1 MFKKAKRCN
10 LRRRNDSDD
19 EEKKEDQ
26 QTSGPGAENS
36 VNSSEITTTSLATGA
51 NMLNNLGN
59 GFQPGAVKFSKEKK
73 KKKENRE
80 EPKASLLSFHDDED
94 DTEVFRVKKSNYSKK
109 IVKQLKKEYMED
121 LEKSSD
127 TIQGQST
134 RFDGGPG
141 QKLVIKEEPLEGSRA
156 SSEQGEEEME
166 VDSNEEQDEES
177 EQRSGG
183 AEFSQTLSALSSL
196 RPGEIPDAAFIHA
209 ARKRRQMARELG
221 GEGNLVENEVTNKR
235 LVREDEQGGSDDD
248 EDEKRIVFSGVKMK
262 SQRQKIAEEIGIEGS
277 DDEALDNGQDEE
289 VSRWEQEQIRK
300 GISIPQVQT
309 TQSEETAMYYQGSY
323 DAQPYGA
330 SYAMQFT
337 YPTVGADNSK
347 PLKTETSVPYPILSS
362 DLPPIT
368 TDLVKK
374 RLKDRYGLNCLL
386 IGGYCNPSNSQFRS
400 VQFVGI
406 SLDIFLNVLKL
417 YRFDC
422 FGMPASSDAQHVN
435 LHYSHLLKMNCTLD
449 YQNSVMRGCTN
460 HRGSQLRLSF
470 MRQGHSSNTRR
481 YEQIQEE
488 LVASN
493 KTIQL
498 LEGSSQ
504 EAEDKYRFL
513 QEMRGYVGDLLECF
527 SEKVPVILELEAAM
541 HQLLRQRASRLVQ
554 RRQDDIKDES
564 SEFSSLSSKAV
575 MAPNLDSFGRD
586 RTAYHELAKQ
596 RRIAEREARRTRRRQ
611 AREQNGKRAEHKEG
625 LSSDDEETS
634 TDITSYNLERDRILK
649 ELKKVFEDVVE
660 DFHSLDN
667 IKSHFETWRK
677 LYLTCY
683 RDAYIN
689 LCLPKL
695 FNPLI
700 RLQLITWSPL
710 EVECPN
716 FEYMLWFES
725 LLFYGCEDQSTLKKE
740 EDIDNSLLPAIV
752 ERVILPK
759 LAVLTDQVWDPLS
772 NSQTSRLV
780 AYMQRLIKDYPT
792 VLHGENRNTQELLKT
807 IVMRIRRTLDDDIFL
822 PLFPKNVMENKN
834 SGPYLFSQ
842 RQFWSCVKFLGN
854 ILKWDGIL
862 SQSVLKE
869 LAIDSTLN
877 RYILSAMQ
885 SVDVSEESV
894 EKCRRVVECFP
905 VQWFSSLKGQQTL
918 PQMENFCRYMKHIAS
933 SVYRS
938 CVAGSDVEKRNA
950 REHIKE
956 MVRLLGRLNALDHVI
971 TVASEH
977 GIKDI
982 KTLLENK

>member
-10 LRRRNDSDD
+10 FRRRNDSED
-19 EEKKEDQ
+19 EEKEEDQ
-26 QTSGPGAENS
+26 QSGGPGAEDSANP
-36 VNSSEITTTSLATGA
+36 SESTITGPAPAA
-51 NMLNNLGN
+51 NMLNNHGN
-59 GFQPGAVKFSKEKK
+59 GFQPAAIKSNKEKK
-73 KKKENRE
+73 RKKENRE

-94 DTEVFRVKKSNYSKK
+94 EAEVFRVKKSNHSKK
-109 IVKQLKKEYMED
+109 IVKQLKKEYKED
-121 LEKSSD
+121 LEK
-127 TIQGQST
+127 TGNVIQDQNT
-134 RFDGGPG
+134 RIGGPV
-141 QKLVIKEEPLEGSRA
+141 QNLSIKEEPLEGSRA

-166 VDSNEEQDEES
+166 VDSNEEQEEDG
-177 EQRSGG
+177 EQRPAGG
-183 AEFSQTLSALSSL
+183 AFSQTLSALSSL

-221 GEGNLVENEVTNKR
+221 GEAPLVENEVTNKR
-235 LVREDEQGGSDDD
+235 LTHEDENGGSDD

-262 SQRQKIAEEIGIEGS
+262 SQRQKIAEEIGIECS
-277 DDEALDNGQDEE
+277 DDEALDDGQDEE

-309 TQSEETAMYYQGSY
+309 TQSEDPNMYYQGGY

-330 SYAMQFT
+330 SYAMPFS
-337 YPTVGADNSK
+337 YAAATVGADNSK
-347 PLKTETSVPYPILSS
+347 PLKAEPSVPYPIPSC
-362 DLPPIT
+362 DLTPIT

-374 RLKDRYGLNCLL
+374 RLKDR
-386 IGGYCNPSNSQFRS
+386 
-400 VQFVGI
+400 
-406 SLDIFLNVLKL
+406 
-417 YRFDC
+417 
-422 FGMPASSDAQHVN
+422 
-435 LHYSHLLKMNCTLD
+435 
-449 YQNSVMRGCTN
+449 
-460 HRGSQLRLSF
+460 LSF
-470 MRQGHSSNTRR
+470 MRHGHDSNARR
-481 YEQIQEE
+481 FEQIQEE
-488 LVASN
+488 LEASK

-504 EAEDKYRFL
+504 EAADKYRFL

-527 SEKVPVILELEAAM
+527 SEKVPVILELEVAI

-586 RTAYHELAKQ
+586 RTAYQELAKQ

-634 TDITSYNLERDRILK
+634 TDITSFNSEKDRILK
-649 ELKKVFEDVVE
+649 ESKKVFEDVME

-677 LYLTCY
+677 LYFTCY
-683 RDAYIN
+683 RDAYIG

-700 RLQLITWSPL
+700 RLQLISWSPL

-725 LLFYGCEDQSTLKKE
+725 LLFYGCGEQSALKKE

-752 ERVILPK
+752 ERVLLPK

-772 NSQTSRLV
+772 SNQSSRLV
-780 AYMQRLIKDYPT
+780 TFMQRLIKDYPT
-792 VLHGENRNTQELLKT
+792 VMHGDNRNTQELLRT

-842 RQFWSCVKFLGN
+842 RQFWSCVKLLGN
-854 ILKWDGIL
+854 ILLWDGIL
-862 SQSVLKE
+862 SPSVLKE
-869 LAIDSTLN
+869 LAVDSTLN
-877 RYILSAMQ
+877 RYILSALQ
-885 SVDVSEESV
+885 TTDVTEEHV
-894 EKCRRVVECFP
+894 EKSRRVVECFP

-918 PQMENFCRYMKHIAS
+918 PQLENFCRYLKHLAS
-933 SVYRS
+933 SLYRS
-938 CVAGSDVEKRNA
+938 CVAGSDVEKRNV
-950 REHIKE
+950 RDHIKE
-956 MVRLLGRLNALDHVI
+956 VVRLLGRLNALDHVI
-971 TVASEH
+971 AVASEH

>member
-10 LRRRNDSDD
+10 FRRRNDSED
-19 EEKKEDQ
+19 EEKEEGQ
-26 QTSGPGAENS
+26 QCGGPGAEDS
-36 VNSSEITTTSLATGA
+36 ASPSESTSTTGPATAA
-51 NMLNNLGN
+51 NTLNNHGN
-59 GFQPGAVKFSKEKK
+59 GFQPGAVKLNKEKK
-73 KKKENRE
+73 RKNENRE
-80 EPKASLLSFHDDED
+80 EPKASLLSFRDDDDE
-94 DTEVFRVKKSNYSKK
+94 TEMFRVKKSNHSKK
-109 IVKQLKKEYMED
+109 IVKQLKKEYKED
-121 LEKSSD
+121 LEKTSGPTQD
-127 TIQGQST
+127 QNT
-134 RFDGGPG
+134 RIGGPAPN
-141 QKLVIKEEPLEGSRA
+141 LSIKEEPLEGSRA

-166 VDSNEEQDEES
+166 VDSTEEQEGDG
-177 EQRSGG
+177 EQRPAGG
-183 AEFSQTLSALSSL
+183 AFSQTLSALSSL

-221 GEGNLVENEVTNKR
+221 GEAPLVENEATNKR
-235 LVREDEQGGSDDD
+235 LTHEDENGGSDD
-248 EDEKRIVFSGVKMK
+248 EDEKRIVFSGVNMK
-262 SQRQKIAEEIGIEGS
+262 SQRQKIAEEIGIECS

-300 GISIPQVQT
+300 GISIPQVQS
-309 TQSEETAMYYQGSY
+309 TQSEDPSMYYQGSY

-330 SYAMQFT
+330 SYMPFSYAA
-337 YPTVGADNSK
+337 TVGADNSK
-347 PLKTETSVPYPILSS
+347 PLKAEPSVPSYPIPSC
-362 DLPPIT
+362 DLTPIT

-374 RLKDRYGLNCLL
+374 RLKDR
-386 IGGYCNPSNSQFRS
+386 
-400 VQFVGI
+400 
-406 SLDIFLNVLKL
+406 
-417 YRFDC
+417 
-422 FGMPASSDAQHVN
+422 
-435 LHYSHLLKMNCTLD
+435 
-449 YQNSVMRGCTN
+449 
-460 HRGSQLRLSF
+460 LSF
-470 MRQGHSSNTRR
+470 MRHGHDSNARR
-481 YEQIQEE
+481 FEQIQEE
-488 LVASN
+488 LEASK

-504 EAEDKYRFL
+504 DAADKYRFL

-527 SEKVPVILELEAAM
+527 SEKVPVILELEVAM

-586 RTAYHELAKQ
+586 RTAYQELAKQ

-611 AREQNGKRAEHKEG
+611 AREQNGKRAGHKEG

-634 TDITSYNLERDRILK
+634 TDITSFNLERDRILM
-649 ELKKVFEDVVE
+649 ESKKVFEDVMD

-677 LYLTCY
+677 LYFTCY
-683 RDAYIN
+683 RDAYIG

-700 RLQLITWSPL
+700 RLQLISWSPL

-725 LLFYGCEDQSTLKKE
+725 LLFYGCGEQSALKKE
-740 EDIDNSLLPAIV
+740 EDIDNNLLPAIV
-752 ERVILPK
+752 ERVLLPK
-759 LAVLTDQVWDPLS
+759 LAVLMDQVWDPLS
-772 NSQTSRLV
+772 SSQTFRLV
-780 AYMQRLIKDYPT
+780 TFMQRLIKYYPT
-792 VLHGENRNTQELLKT
+792 VLHGDNRNTQELLRT

-842 RQFWSCVKFLGN
+842 RQFWSCVKLLGN
-854 ILKWDGIL
+854 ILIWDGIL
-862 SQSVLKE
+862 SPSVLKE

-877 RYILSAMQ
+877 RYILSALQ
-885 SVDVSEESV
+885 TTDVSEEHV

-918 PQMENFCRYMKHIAS
+918 PQLENFCRYLKHLAS
-933 SVYRS
+933 SLYRG
-938 CVAGSDVEKRNA
+938 CVSGSDVEKRNV
-950 REHIKE
+950 RENIKE
-956 MVRLLGRLNALDHVI
+956 VVRLLGRLNALDHVI
-971 TVASEH
+971 AVASEH

>member
-10 LRRRNDSDD
+10 FRRRNDSED
-19 EEKKEDQ
+19 EEKEVGQ
-26 QTSGPGAENS
+26 QSGGPGAEDLANP
-36 VNSSEITTTSLATGA
+36 SEYTS
-51 NMLNNLGN
+51 NHGN
-59 GFQPGAVKFSKEKK
+59 GFQPGAVKSNKEKK
-73 KKKENRE
+73 RKKEDRE

-94 DTEVFRVKKSNYSKK
+94 EAEVFHVKKSNHSKK
-109 IVKQLKKEYMED
+109 IVKQLKKEFKED
-121 LEKSSD
+121 LEKTGSATQD
-127 TIQGQST
+127 QNMRI
-134 RFDGGPG
+134 GGPA
-141 QKLVIKEEPLEGSRA
+141 QNLSIKEEPLEGSRA

-166 VDSNEEQDEES
+166 VDSNEEQEEEG
-177 EQRSGG
+177 EQRPAGG
-183 AEFSQTLSALSSL
+183 AFSQTLSALSSL

-221 GEGNLVENEVTNKR
+221 GEPPLVENEVTNKR
-235 LVREDEQGGSDDD
+235 LAREDENGGSDD

-262 SQRQKIAEEIGIEGS
+262 TQRQKIAEEIGIECS
-277 DDEALDNGQDEE
+277 DDEALGDGQDEE

-309 TQSEETAMYYQGSY
+309 TQSEDPTMYYQGSY

-330 SYAMQFT
+330 SYAMPFS
-337 YPTVGADNSK
+337 YAIATVGADNSK
-347 PLKTETSVPYPILSS
+347 PLKAEPSVPYPIPSC
-362 DLPPIT
+362 DLTPIT

-374 RLKDRYGLNCLL
+374 RL
-386 IGGYCNPSNSQFRS
+386 S
-400 VQFVGI
+400 
-406 SLDIFLNVLKL
+406 
-417 YRFDC
+417 
-422 FGMPASSDAQHVN
+422 A
-435 LHYSHLLKMNCTLD
+435 
-449 YQNSVMRGCTN
+449 
-460 HRGSQLRLSF
+460 RLSF
-470 MRQGHSSNTRR
+470 MRHGHDSNARR
-481 YEQIQEE
+481 FEQIQEE
-488 LVASN
+488 LEASK

-504 EAEDKYRFL
+504 KAADKYRFL

-527 SEKVPVILELEAAM
+527 SEKVPVILELEVAM

-586 RTAYHELAKQ
+586 RTAYQELAKQ

-611 AREQNGKRAEHKEG
+611 AREQNSKRAEHKEG

-634 TDITSYNLERDRILK
+634 TDITSFNSERDRILK
-649 ELKKVFEDVVE
+649 ESKQVFEDVVE

-677 LYLTCY
+677 LYFTCY
-683 RDAYIN
+683 RDAYIG

-700 RLQLITWSPL
+700 RLQVISWSPL
-710 EVECPN
+710 QVECPN

-725 LLFYGCEDQSTLKKE
+725 LLFYGCGEQSALKKE
-740 EDIDNSLLPAIV
+740 EDTDNSLLPAIV
-752 ERVILPK
+752 ERVLLPK
-759 LAVLTDQVWDPLS
+759 LAVLMDQVWDPLS
-772 NSQTSRLV
+772 SSQTSRLV
-780 AYMQRLIKDYPT
+780 TFMQRLIKDYPT
-792 VLHGENRNTQELLKT
+792 VLHGDNRNTQELLRT

-822 PLFPKNVMENKN
+822 PLFPKNVMENRN

-842 RQFWSCVKFLGN
+842 RQFWSCVKLFGN

-862 SQSVLKE
+862 SPSVLKE
-869 LAIDSTLN
+869 LAMDSTLN
-877 RYILSAMQ
+877 RYILSALQ
-885 SVDVSEESV
+885 TTDISEEDV

-918 PQMENFCRYMKHIAS
+918 PQLENFCRYLKHLAS
-933 SVYRS
+933 SLYRS
-938 CVAGSDVEKRNA
+938 CVAGSDVEKRNV

-956 MVRLLGRLNALDHVI
+956 VVRLLGWLNALDHVI
-971 TVASEH
+971 TVASAH

>member
-10 LRRRNDSDD
+10 FRRRNDSED
-19 EEKKEDQ
+19 EEKEEDQ
-26 QTSGPGAENS
+26 QSGGPGAEDSANP
-36 VNSSEITTTSLATGA
+36 SESTSTTGSAPAA
-51 NMLNNLGN
+51 NTLNNHGN
-59 GFQPGAVKFSKEKK
+59 GFQPGAVKFNKEKK
-73 KKKENRE
+73 RKIENRE
-80 EPKASLLSFHDDED
+80 EPKASLLSFRDDED
-94 DTEVFRVKKSNYSKK
+94 ETDVFRVKKSNHSKK
-109 IVKQLKKEYMED
+109 IVKQLKKEYKDD
-121 LEKSSD
+121 LEKTGSA
-127 TIQGQST
+127 IQDQNT
-134 RFDGGPG
+134 RIGGPA
-141 QKLVIKEEPLEGSRA
+141 QNLSIKVELLEGSRA

-166 VDSNEEQDEES
+166 VDSNEEQEEDG
-177 EQRSGG
+177 EQRPAGG
-183 AEFSQTLSALSSL
+183 AFSQTLSALSSL

-221 GEGNLVENEVTNKR
+221 GEAPLVENEATNKR
-235 LVREDEQGGSDDD
+235 LTHEDENDGSDD

-262 SQRQKIAEEIGIEGS
+262 SQRQKIAEEIGIECS
-277 DDEALDNGQDEE
+277 DDEALDDGQDEE

-300 GISIPQVQT
+300 GISIPQDPT
-309 TQSEETAMYYQGSY
+309 MYYQGSY

-330 SYAMQFT
+330 SYAMPFS
-337 YPTVGADNSK
+337 YAATVGADNSK
-347 PLKTETSVPYPILSS
+347 PLKAEPSVPSYPIPSC
-362 DLPPIT
+362 DLTPIT

-374 RLKDRYGLNCLL
+374 RLKDR
-386 IGGYCNPSNSQFRS
+386 
-400 VQFVGI
+400 
-406 SLDIFLNVLKL
+406 
-417 YRFDC
+417 
-422 FGMPASSDAQHVN
+422 
-435 LHYSHLLKMNCTLD
+435 
-449 YQNSVMRGCTN
+449 
-460 HRGSQLRLSF
+460 LSF
-470 MRQGHSSNTRR
+470 MRHGHDSNARR
-481 YEQIQEE
+481 FEQIQEE
-488 LVASN
+488 LEASK

-504 EAEDKYRFL
+504 EAADKYRFL

-527 SEKVPVILELEAAM
+527 SEKVPVILELEVAM

-586 RTAYHELAKQ
+586 RTAYQELAKQ

-634 TDITSYNLERDRILK
+634 TDITSFNLERDRILI
-649 ELKKVFEDVVE
+649 ESKKVFEDVME

-677 LYLTCY
+677 LYFTCY
-683 RDAYIN
+683 RDAYIG

-700 RLQLITWSPL
+700 RLQLISWSPL

-725 LLFYGCEDQSTLKKE
+725 LLFYGCGEQSALKKE
-740 EDIDNSLLPAIV
+740 EDVDNSLLPAIV
-752 ERVILPK
+752 ERVLLPK
-759 LAVLTDQVWDPLS
+759 LAVLMDQVWDPLS
-772 NSQTSRLV
+772 SSQTFRLV
-780 AYMQRLIKDYPT
+780 TFMQRLIKDYPT
-792 VLHGENRNTQELLKT
+792 VLHGDNRNTQELLRT

-822 PLFPKNVMENKN
+822 PLFPKNHA
-834 SGPYLFSQ
+834 YIFS
-842 RQFWSCVKFLGN
+842 RLSTLSCVQLLGN
-854 ILKWDGIL
+854 FLIWDGIL
-862 SQSVLKE
+862 SPSVLKE
-869 LAIDSTLN
+869 LAVDSTLN
-877 RYILSAMQ
+877 RYILSALQ
-885 SVDVSEESV
+885 TTDVSEEHV

-918 PQMENFCRYMKHIAS
+918 PQLENFCRYLKHLAS
-933 SVYRS
+933 SLYHG
-938 CVAGSDVEKRNA
+938 CVAGSDVEKRNV

-956 MVRLLGRLNALDHVI
+956 VVRLLGRLNALDHVI
-971 TVASEH
+971 AVASEH